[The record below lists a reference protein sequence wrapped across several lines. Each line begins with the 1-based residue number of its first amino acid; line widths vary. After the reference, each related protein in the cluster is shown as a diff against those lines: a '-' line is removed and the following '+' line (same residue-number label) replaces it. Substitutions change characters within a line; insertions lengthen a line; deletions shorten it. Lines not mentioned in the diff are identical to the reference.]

1 MSIKEI
7 AIQTIE
13 KLPNGAVYDDI
24 LYALYINAKF
34 ENGAKEIRDGK
45 GITHAEA
52 KKRLQKWVK

>member
-7 AIQTIE
+7 AIQTIDN
-13 KLPNGAVYDDI
+13 LPNDVVYDDI

-34 ENGAKEIRDGK
+34 EKGAKEIREGH
-45 GITHAEA
+45 GLSHIEA